1 MTRCG
6 ATKPKGVAGG
16 PLRDAAGDQV
26 HSMIT
31 EAASYQ
37 NGVRLYV
44 LCTCEDG
51 RSLGNPEQL
60 PTWGIR

>member
-44 LCTCEDG
+44 LCMCEDG